1 MAMRGLDEAFRG
13 VGDKPG
19 LDIWCILNLN
29 LVPIPKSSHGKF
41 FSGNAYLILHTNV
54 LKTGVRQNY
63 VHYWLGEDAKEVDCA
78 LASEKAIELDMALGS
93 CTVQYREVQG
103 SESEKFL
110 SYFRPCIIPVEGCL
124 SPQMIGGG
132 PDSYTITMFSCRGDH
147 VVHVR
152 EVPFSRHSL
161 NHNEV
166 FIIDTQSKIFLF
178 SGCNSSTKSRAK
190 ALDVVQYIKE
200 NQHGGRCQVATI
212 EDGKFVGDPDAGEFW
227 SLFGGHAPI
236 SRDPPSETLEEPEP
250 QSMKLFWVNKGKL
263 LPVESATMDQ
273 AVLSSDKC
281 YLLDCYAKLYLWMG
295 KTVPSS
301 EKKAAITLV
310 EAYVHSEGRS
320 TSTRTTFLN
329 EGNETAD
336 FKSHFSN
343 WPKNVSPTL
352 YVEGKE
358 KVAAIFKQKG
368 FEVKELPDDQSELKE
383 PLINC
388 SGGLKVWLVD
398 HHEKSLLPT
407 EVKNRLCSG
416 DCYVVEYNYV
426 HNSKEYHLF
435 YAWLGKGST
444 KEDRADAIS
453 ITADM
458 VDSVK
463 GRAVMAQVYESE
475 EPDFF
480 FSVFKSLIVLKDGR
494 STAYKNLTEQKK
506 QNASLFRIQGLGY
519 ESVQAIEVDLVPSSL
534 NSSYCY
540 ILQEGDFFYTWI
552 GSFSTPHDEDLLYQ
566 MLDKLSALK
575 QSILV
580 REDSEL
586 DDFWR
591 ILGKKSEYPKERHT
605 RLGTEDPRLYTGS
618 LEEDSYEGK
627 EIYNFTQDDLTTE
640 DALILDSHNEIFIWV
655 GLCSNFKSKDQ
666 ALLLGKKFLEA
677 EVGHQRS
684 IGIPIYVIGEGNEPP
699 FFTCFFD
706 WDPSKT
712 NMYGNSFERKL
723 ALVKGSSN
731 KTETN
736 EKDAVTRKQFQSEAT
751 KLQETN
757 SVIYPYEILKVH
769 ANTPITG
776 IDVTRREAYMSAEEF
791 QDKFRMTKDQF
802 YKLPKWRQNKLKSDL
817 DLF

>member
-1 MAMRGLDEAFRG
+1 MAMKGLDEAFRG

-19 LDIWCILNLN
+19 LDIWCFVNLS
-29 LVPIPKSSHGKF
+29 LVPIPKSSQGKF

-54 LKTGVRQNY
+54 LKTGVRQNF
-63 VHYWLGEDAKEVDCA
+63 VHYWLGENANEVDCA

-110 SYFRPCIIPVEGCL
+110 SYFRPCIIPIEGSL
-124 SPQMIGGG
+124 STQTIGGG
-132 PDSYTITMFSCRGDH
+132 PHSYPITMFSCRGDH
-147 VVHVR
+147 VIHVR

-166 FIIDTQSKIFLF
+166 FIIDTKSKMFLF
-178 SGCNSSTKSRAK
+178 SGCNSSSKSRAR

-236 SRDPPSETLEEPEP
+236 SRDQPCEALEEPEP
-250 QSMKLFWVNKGKL
+250 ESVKLSWVNRGKL
-263 LPVESATMDQ
+263 LPVEGDTLDRAM
-273 AVLSSDKC
+273 LSSDKC
-281 YLLDCYAKLYLWMG
+281 YLLDCYSKLYLWMG
-295 KTVPSS
+295 KTTPSS
-301 EKKAAITLV
+301 EKKASITSV

-329 EGNETAD
+329 EGNEIAD
-336 FKSHFSN
+336 FKSYFNN
-343 WPKNVSPTL
+343 WPQNASPTL

-368 FEVKELPDDQSELKE
+368 YDVKELRDDHSE
-383 PLINC
+383 PPIDC
-388 SGGLKVWLVD
+388 SGDLKVWLVD
-398 HHEKSLLPT
+398 LHKKWLLPT
-407 EVKNRLCSG
+407 EEKDKLCTA
-416 DCYVVEYNYV
+416 DCYIVEYNYT

-435 YAWLGKGST
+435 YAWLGKEST
-444 KEDRADAIS
+444 KEDRTDVVS
-453 ITADM
+453 IATDM

-463 GRAVMAQVYESE
+463 VCAVMAQVHESE
-475 EPDFF
+475 EPDLF
-480 FSVFKSLIVLKDGR
+480 FSILKSLIVLKGGR
-494 STAYKNLTEQKK
+494 STVYKNSTDKEK

-552 GSFSTPHDEDLLYQ
+552 GGYSTPHDEDLLYQ
-566 MLDKLSALK
+566 MLDRLSPLK

-605 RLGTEDPRLYTGS
+605 RLATEDPRLFTGS
-618 LEEDSYEGK
+618 LEEDSYKGK

-655 GLCSNFKSKDQ
+655 GLLSNFKSKDQ
-666 ALLLGKKFLEA
+666 ALLLGKKYLEA
-677 EVGHQRS
+677 EIIHQQS
-684 IGIPIYVIGEGNEPP
+684 IGTPIYVIGEGSEPP

-723 ALVKGSSN
+723 ALVKGSSP
-731 KTETN
+731 KTEMD
-736 EKDAVTRKQFQSEAT
+736 EKDAVTRRLFQSQAT
-751 KLQETN
+751 ELQKIDT
-757 SVIYPYEILKVH
+757 VVYPYEILKV
-769 ANTPITG
+769 NSKTPVAG
-776 IDVTRREAYMSAEEF
+776 IDVTRREDYLSPEEF
-791 QDKFRMTKDQF
+791 QEKFGMTKDQF
-802 YKLPKWRQNKLKSDL
+802 DKLPKWRQNKLKSDL